1 MQACG
6 SGEHLLVPEPSR
18 AMAVSCRH
26 GSPTVCQHQEV
37 QQDVGSSAKEAV
49 MQMCRAHV
57 QVQQMRQSIEGIP
70 DGVHGARKVRMVSC
84 C

>member
-1 MQACG
+1 MQAWQPYCL
-6 SGEHLLVPEPSR
+6 SAS
-18 AMAVSCRH
+18 
-26 GSPTVCQHQEV
+26 
-37 QQDVGSSAKEAV
+37 GSSARCREQRQEAV